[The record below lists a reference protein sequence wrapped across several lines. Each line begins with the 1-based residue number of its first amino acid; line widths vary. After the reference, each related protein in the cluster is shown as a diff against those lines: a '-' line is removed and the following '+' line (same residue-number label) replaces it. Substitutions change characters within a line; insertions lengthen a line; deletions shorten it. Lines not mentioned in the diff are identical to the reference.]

1 MALVSDLDAMPLP
14 SRTSCVIVSED
25 LGYFLHMTENGT
37 VTAVDERSSH
47 FFPYY
52 RENTVTFEVQARPG
66 SFLMVSHNTN
76 SSCENT
82 QALYEITSGIPKDNG
97 YAEWTL
103 IIGARGSY
111 LSRKGEC
118 YAAFYE
124 NRAVCEREL
133 NDNSWVEMICQ

>member
-1 MALVSDLDAMPLP
+1 MCGAFSIALLMALVSGLDAMPLP

-25 LGYFLHMTENGT
+25 LGYFLHVTENGT

-103 IIGARGSY
+103 IIPGREVRISAEKASATPRFTKTE
-111 LSRKGEC
+111 LS
-118 YAAFYE
+118 A
-124 NRAVCEREL
+124 NV
-133 NDNSWVEMICQ
+133 S